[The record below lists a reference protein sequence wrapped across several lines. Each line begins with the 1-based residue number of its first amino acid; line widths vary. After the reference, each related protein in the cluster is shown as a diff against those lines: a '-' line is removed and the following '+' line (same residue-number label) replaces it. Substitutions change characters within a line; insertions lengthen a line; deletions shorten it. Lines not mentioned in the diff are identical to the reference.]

1 MDGSQQQSGFTPEVW
16 NQLEQA
22 AQQTRNQQR
31 GRGRGRGRGNGRGA
45 AQHVTQQQMPLQ
57 GPLPAM
63 DAFPPLGASHI
74 SQAPAVAS
82 SISSS
87 HSQNMNQQRSQP
99 GGFPRQTPRMEF
111 FDHSRGSNRG
121 RQYHQQPRQ
130 HTNAQQTAFQP
141 PPMRAADDFR
151 RPPAPQGRLYQQAPP
166 SSNPAWSSWS
176 DAQPHQRNLRQQGIA
191 QSDYLNFVQQ
201 NARDKYQLKKEES
214 IMKEDFRKHLEKS
227 CQDALVKPYPILT
240 ASDVRLRCYGSLNNG
255 FGLAKCDMDLL
266 LALPEDF
273 KPAQQTAKEGSGEVQ
288 EKLSNAP
295 QPDDA
300 GLLINDEA
308 KVQSR
313 KEKFAIGWLL
323 EDMFLEQGIG
333 ARLLTQTRVPILRI
347 CEKPGETL
355 LKNLKKN
362 HQNEMKAGV
371 DGAKS
376 STKSTTFP
384 PSMNM
389 EAIQNALSDLEDQDS
404 AAEVALPDHSED
416 PTGAEL
422 EFPEDC
428 GIKCDVNFS
437 NFVAIHNTRLLREYC
452 LYDPRVA
459 EVGVFVKTWAKLRD
473 INTPYWGTLS
483 SYGYVLMALHY
494 LMNICSPPV
503 IPNLQHLALDED
515 SWKGTA
521 PELFEGKY
529 DIRFWTRGEKLDHVR
544 QISPQNRETTGSLL
558 RGFFWYYATY
568 EGFNFKNDIISIRT
582 KGGVLRKNSKGWTEG
597 KWVEGTDKNKVR
609 QRYLFAIEDPF
620 EVDHNIGR
628 VVGHH
633 GIVAI
638 RDEFRRAWN
647 IISKIDGHNAPH
659 EDLLKPAEQRGD
671 LLHQDSEHRRE
682 QMRKMRKQ
690 LEDKEQKLKEQKL
703 QENGHVQ
710 ENGMSSDDESSSRP
724 LPLRKRSGNSRKTNT
739 KLTENEGNQNRP
751 LQSKSGRVRLVK
763 NESDS
768 DGDDEKESSNGK
780 RAQKVRPA
788 KAQRYDEGNVDAEMN
803 EKALDEDQDFPEPF
817 CANPNVADSTGF
829 DAEGNPIAWPATP
842 EGRWLVWRDR
852 KIRKG
857 WLTGVSPSSVF
868 YHLHL
873 GCPYHPHRPVSED
886 AGEYQRYETLAI
898 APFPLQNDFGVSSS
912 EHRFDERVLPMP
924 ATSVNAAVGSEGDS
938 ADTSMTHLPATE
950 ATLEGAVGWPIA
962 WDLQTRGGRWL
973 RKRDIQVRSR
983 QFRESQHLATYRF
996 LHHLFPCNPEMSH
1009 TQLEAYNVDLRAY
1022 HMHTI
1027 RRMSPSMRE
1036 RKPNA
1041 IPARFQM
1048 TTVKGDLRL
1057 RMFNVSEPAEDGLQ
1071 EYGHAPMYDQSEVPA
1086 LPVKSNDDRSEDE
1099 RTGLYHSLRMTDD
1112 LKRKIKELS
1121 PTEDIQIVVPSPDDE
1136 DGAEHSVENGDMPD
1150 VAFLR
1155 SRRLAF
1161 YAQQEK
1167 SESTVVENGAGGHAE
1182 NIRSLMEKVGLTNV
1196 KPIFVDNDSGIAG
1209 IWANNET
1216 STHNVADDFGSEGD
1230 SDYATAYGD
1239 DPHQHNDR
1247 EHTSTEPANR
1257 NRTPVTAAKVP
1268 STLYPNLDRNE
1279 RPRDEDPDI
1288 MPIPRDHGFAFDVRQ
1303 LRDLAVIK
1311 EGGNGCARKGS
1322 EFEVE
1327 DDYEW
1332 GGGGGMGQIQGS
1344 MEFQHKEAQA
1354 SQHQYEYGQGDEDGL
1369 LDELPAC
1376 GFDD

>member
-1 MDGSQQQSGFTPEVW
+1 
-16 NQLEQA
+16 
-22 AQQTRNQQR
+22 
-31 GRGRGRGRGNGRGA
+31 
-45 AQHVTQQQMPLQ
+45 
-57 GPLPAM
+57 
-63 DAFPPLGASHI
+63 
-74 SQAPAVAS
+74 
-82 SISSS
+82 
-87 HSQNMNQQRSQP
+87 
-99 GGFPRQTPRMEF
+99 
-111 FDHSRGSNRG
+111 
-121 RQYHQQPRQ
+121 
-130 HTNAQQTAFQP
+130 
-141 PPMRAADDFR
+141 
-151 RPPAPQGRLYQQAPP
+151 
-166 SSNPAWSSWS
+166 
-176 DAQPHQRNLRQQGIA
+176 
-191 QSDYLNFVQQ
+191 
-201 NARDKYQLKKEES
+201 
-214 IMKEDFRKHLEKS
+214 MKEDFRKHLEKS
-227 CQDALVKPYPILT
+227 CQDALVKAYPILT

-288 EKLSNAP
+288 DKLSNAP

-376 STKSTTFP
+376 STKSTNFP
-384 PSMNM
+384 PSMKM
-389 EAIQNALSDLEDQDS
+389 EAILNALSDLEDQDS

-494 LMNICSPPV
+494 LMNLCSPPV

-544 QISPQNRETTGSLL
+544 QTSPQNRETTGSLL

-568 EGFNFKNDIISIRT
+568 EGFNFKNDIIAIRT

-690 LEDKEQKLKEQKL
+690 LEEKEQKLKEQKL

-739 KLTENEGNQNRP
+739 KLTESEGNQNRP
-751 LQSKSGRVRLVK
+751 LPSKSGRVRHVK
-763 NESDS
+763 HESDS
-768 DGDDEKESSNGK
+768 DGDDEKESK
-780 RAQKVRPA
+780 TKTA
-788 KAQRYDEGNVDAEMN
+788 KQRSFQARTSMDGSSKAELLAN
-803 EKALDEDQDFPEPF
+803 TGTFLAEEEFPEPF
-817 CANPNVADSTGF
+817 FSNPDIPDSTGF
-829 DAEGNPIAWPATP
+829 DAEGNPVAWPATQ

-852 KIRKG
+852 KILHG
-857 WLTGVSPSSVF
+857 NWTDITSGSLF

-873 GCPYHPHRPVSED
+873 GCPYHPDRPQPD
-886 AGEYQRYETLAI
+886 QGGEYQRCESLAK
-898 APFPLQNDFGVSSS
+898 APFPLQNDVGVSSS
-912 EHRFDERVLPMP
+912 HQTLENRVLSTP
-924 ATSVNAAVGSEGDS
+924 ATSPTPEPTNSLDAVKSESSPPAAVKASDKNE
-938 ADTSMTHLPATE
+938 
-950 ATLEGAVGWPIA
+950 VGWPIA
-962 WDLQTRGGRWL
+962 WDSQTLGGRWL
-973 RKRDIQVRSR
+973 RKRDHLFRLR
-983 QFRESQHLATYRF
+983 RFRESEHSSVYRY
-996 LHHLFPCNPEMSH
+996 LHHLFPYSPKMS
-1009 TQLEAYNVDLRAY
+1009 QAKLEAYNVDLRAY
-1022 HMHTI
+1022 HMYTI
-1027 RRMSPSMRE
+1027 RRESPSNPR
-1036 RKPNA
+1036 RNPNSVAPRFRA
-1041 IPARFQM
+1041 I
-1048 TTVKGDLRL
+1048 TLKGDLAL
-1057 RMFNVSEPAEDGLQ
+1057 RMFTSSNAAQIWTQTDENNPTHNVSQLPAM
-1071 EYGHAPMYDQSEVPA
+1071 PIR
-1086 LPVKSNDDRSEDE
+1086 SNDDRSEDE

-1112 LKRKIKELS
+1112 LKRKTKELS
-1121 PTEDIQIVVPSPDDE
+1121 PTEDIQIVPPSPDDE
-1136 DGAEHSVENGDMPD
+1136 DGTEHSIENGDMPD

-1167 SESTVVENGAGGHAE
+1167 SESTAVENGADGHAE
-1182 NIRSLMEKVGLTNV
+1182 NIQSLMEKVGLTNV

-1354 SQHQYEYGQGDEDGL
+1354 SQHRYEYGQGDEDGL

-1376 GFDD
+1376 GFAD